1 MESLIT
7 ELEEVAIINYKNINA
22 VALGIVPANQRTYT
36 PAERKLLAAGD
47 FKWYSPLLIPLGGM
61 SVDGLINS
69 ISGRTSMLKKEVHV
83 EKKEMLQLK
92 TTDYFERDYFTKTLK
107 IPEIYVDG
115 FLFYIVENERYAKAM
130 KEKNKDMATFL
141 LSGLAV
147 EYLKLKE
154 VEISNT
160 KLNEK

>member
-1 MESLIT
+1 
-7 ELEEVAIINYKNINA
+7 
-22 VALGIVPANQRTYT
+22 
-36 PAERKLLAAGD
+36 
-47 FKWYSPLLIPLGGM
+47 
-61 SVDGLINS
+61 
-69 ISGRTSMLKKEVHV
+69 MLKKEVLV

>member
-1 MESLIT
+1 
-7 ELEEVAIINYKNINA
+7 
-22 VALGIVPANQRTYT
+22 
-36 PAERKLLAAGD
+36 
-47 FKWYSPLLIPLGGM
+47 
-61 SVDGLINS
+61 
-69 ISGRTSMLKKEVHV
+69 MLKKEVLV

-147 EYLKLKE
+147 EYLKLME

>member
-1 MESLIT
+1 
-7 ELEEVAIINYKNINA
+7 
-22 VALGIVPANQRTYT
+22 
-36 PAERKLLAAGD
+36 
-47 FKWYSPLLIPLGGM
+47 
-61 SVDGLINS
+61 
-69 ISGRTSMLKKEVHV
+69 
-83 EKKEMLQLK
+83 
-92 TTDYFERDYFTKTLK
+92 
-107 IPEIYVDG
+107 
-115 FLFYIVENERYAKAM
+115 M

>member
-1 MESLIT
+1 
-7 ELEEVAIINYKNINA
+7 
-22 VALGIVPANQRTYT
+22 
-36 PAERKLLAAGD
+36 
-47 FKWYSPLLIPLGGM
+47 M

-69 ISGRTSMLKKEVHV
+69 ISGRTNMLKKEVLV

>member
-1 MESLIT
+1 
-7 ELEEVAIINYKNINA
+7 
-22 VALGIVPANQRTYT
+22 
-36 PAERKLLAAGD
+36 
-47 FKWYSPLLIPLGGM
+47 M

-69 ISGRTSMLKKEVHV
+69 ISGRTSMLKKEVLV